1 MILRPSGAGQQ
12 NAAEKWYNPA
22 MKSLAFLLPLIV
34 PAAVSAMAAAA
45 CLALGASA
53 GEARVFPRLPDGTL
67 PDTEVATNVALNVQ
81 HDGNMRFSISIDAA
95 SCTSNEVLV
104 AVGCDADSDGDLSPD
119 EAAFVYGIEN
129 GVRYFVNIE
138 TGTASAD
145 APATVTI
152 RARNFNPAW
161 NLAKVVKR
169 GEGSVGE
176 TVTTTVERGCFAI
189 RIR

>member
-53 GEARVFPRLPDGTL
+53 GEVRVFPRLPDGTL

-81 HDGNMRFSISIDAA
+81 HNGNMRFSISIRFHKPRWQHDYV
-95 SCTSNEVLV
+95 SMV
-104 AVGCDADSDGDLSPD
+104 
-119 EAAFVYGIEN
+119 I
-129 GVRYFVNIE
+129 
-138 TGTASAD
+138 
-145 APATVTI
+145 
-152 RARNFNPAW
+152 
-161 NLAKVVKR
+161 AK
-169 GEGSVGE
+169 
-176 TVTTTVERGCFAI
+176 
-189 RIR
+189 RI

>member
-1 MILRPSGAGQQ
+1 
-12 NAAEKWYNPA
+12 
-22 MKSLAFLLPLIV
+22 MKNIV
-34 PAAVSAMAAAA
+34 RIAAVVAAA
-45 CLALGASA
+45 CLAPGVSA
-53 GEARVFPRLPDGTL
+53 GEARVFPQLSEGTL

-81 HDGNMRFSISIDAA
+81 YDGSMRFSISIDAA
-95 SCTSNEVLV
+95 NCTSNEVLV

-129 GVRYFVNIE
+129 GERYLVNME
-138 TGTASAD
+138 SGMVSAD

-161 NLAKVVKR
+161 NMAKVVKR
-169 GEGSVGE
+169 GLGDIGE
-176 TVTTTVERGCFAI
+176 TVTTPVERGCFAI